1 MSDRRDKM
9 NENKDQFENYEI
21 IARALEIAITLT
33 KADDTWIKLEGRK
46 DVVMD
51 DKLLRTVR
59 AVARVLTDTTLLAIS
74 GGRTSVISGYIRKA
88 DKT

>member
-1 MSDRRDKM
+1 MNDDK
-9 NENKDQFENYEI
+9 NPFKNYEI

-33 KADDTWIKLEGRK
+33 KADDTWIKLKGSK

-51 DKLLRTVR
+51 DRLINAVK
-59 AVARVLTDTTLLAIS
+59 AVARVLSTTSLLAIS
-74 GGRTSVISGYIRKA
+74 GGKSDVISGYIRKA